1 MAECSSGAL
10 QELGRK
16 EYLRQQIM
24 TGVAL
29 LDRDPLILG
38 EALIEVLQLLEEEGS
53 SHKEDNLR
61 ITKDLIELL

>member
-1 MAECSSGAL
+1 MRSLCRWLSIL

-24 TGVAL
+24 TAVAL

-38 EALIEVLQLLEEEGS
+38 EALIEVLQLLEEEV
-53 SHKEDNLR
+53 R
-61 ITKDLIELL
+61 AC